1 VIAKPIP
8 WAWLVTNQQG
18 FINGFQFEVKTSG
31 GYIGLQLICE
41 ASSFEVRLVTSV

>member
-8 WAWLVTNQQG
+8 WAWLLTSQQG
-18 FINGFQFEVKTSG
+18 FINGFPLEVKTSS
-31 GYIGLQLICE
+31 GYVGLQLICE